1 MGLSYNRVRTDERA
15 ERAAL
20 RQNVLEYARLL
31 GWPSRTA
38 IAFAERAARRP
49 WKRCRSDQLANIVS
63 DLSTIHVG
71 LTRFRGLVLLVD
83 TSDGRPDRGGS
94 GEHHGHRS

>member
-1 MGLSYNRVRTDERA
+1 MGLSYHRARADERV

-20 RQNVLEYARLL
+20 RANVLEYARLL

-49 WKRCRSDQLANIVS
+49 WKRCRSDQLAVIVS
-63 DLSTIHVG
+63 DLSTIHLG
-71 LTRFRGLVLLVD
+71 LTRFRGLVFLVE
-83 TSDGRPDRGGS
+83 TPDGVADPGGP
-94 GEHHGHRS
+94 GENHGHRS